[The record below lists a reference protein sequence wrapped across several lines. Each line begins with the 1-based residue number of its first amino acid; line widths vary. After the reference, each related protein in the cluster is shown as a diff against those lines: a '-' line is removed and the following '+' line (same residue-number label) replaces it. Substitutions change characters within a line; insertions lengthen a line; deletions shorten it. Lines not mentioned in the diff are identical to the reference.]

1 MFNLVIDAGHGGKDP
16 GACGNGLKE
25 KDINL
30 SIALLLKQKLEPYK
44 KEINL
49 KLTRE
54 NDTFLEL
61 SDRTKISNDFKADLF
76 ISIHCNSS
84 SNTNAQ
90 GVETY
95 CYRLTNNKG
104 ASAIHS
110 EIIDAKLY
118 TKDRKVKEAN
128 YYVLKHTKAHAVL
141 VELAFISNKEDAKIL
156 KEKQN
161 DIAEAILRGILN
173 YFNINYQG
181 TIQNASQGNLEGKL
195 WRVCLGTFEDINNA
209 KRLRDEAINKGFKD
223 AFVVEK

>member
-30 SIALLLKQKLEPYK
+30 SVALLLKQKLEPYK

-54 NDTFLEL
+54 TDLFLEL
-61 SDRTKISNDFKADLF
+61 QDRTKISNDFKADLF

-84 SNTNAQ
+84 SNTGAQ

-95 CYRLTNNKG
+95 CYKLSNPKG
-104 ASAIHS
+104 ASAIHD
-110 EIIDAKLY
+110 EIIKYKTY

-156 KEKQN
+156 KDKQN
-161 DIAEAILRGILN
+161 DIAEAILKGILN

-181 TIQNASQGNLEGKL
+181 MIQNAPEGNLEGKL

-209 KRLRDEAINKGFKD
+209 KKLRDEAISKGFKN

>member
-30 SIALLLKQKLEPYK
+30 SVALLLKQKLEPYK

-54 NDTFLEL
+54 TDLFLEL
-61 SDRTKISNDFKADLF
+61 QDRTKISNDFKADLF

-84 SNTNAQ
+84 NNTSAQ

-95 CYRLTNNKG
+95 CYKLSNPKG
-104 ASAIHS
+104 ANAIHD
-110 EIIDAKLY
+110 EIIKSKTY

-141 VELAFISNKEDAKIL
+141 IELAFISNKEDAKIL
-156 KEKQN
+156 KDKQN
-161 DIAEAILRGILN
+161 YIAEAILKGILN

-181 TIQNASQGNLEGKL
+181 TIQNAPEGNLEGKL
-195 WRVCLGTFEDINNA
+195 WRVCLGTFSDINNA
-209 KRLRDEAINKGFKD
+209 KKLRDEAISKGFKN